1 VQQVVSKNRY
11 NNVRKINRS
20 VTILFLPLFCCDID
34 LLMLKIELSRIQ
46 FHGFHGIH
54 EEESRAGGDFEVN
67 VTVCFQPAALPVRHL
82 NETIDY
88 TQLYA
93 VVKQR
98 MERRTRLLET
108 LATEIAAEILNQFL
122 SVEEVAVS
130 IKKLNPPIPFFNG
143 SIVAAYTVKRTEH
156 KQ

>member
-1 VQQVVSKNRY
+1 
-11 NNVRKINRS
+11 
-20 VTILFLPLFCCDID
+20 
-34 LLMLKIELSRIQ
+34 MLKIELSKLQ

-54 EEESRAGGDFEVN
+54 EDEIKAGGDFEVN
-67 VTVCFQPAALPVRHL
+67 VTVCFEPAALPVRHL

-93 VVKQR
+93 VIKQR

-108 LATEIAAEILNQFL
+108 LATEIAAEILSRFL
-122 SVEEVAVS
+122 SVKEVAVS

-143 SIVAAYTVKRTEH
+143 SIAAVYTVKRTEH
-156 KQ
+156 NQ

>member
-1 VQQVVSKNRY
+1 
-11 NNVRKINRS
+11 
-20 VTILFLPLFCCDID
+20 
-34 LLMLKIELSRIQ
+34 MLKIELSKMQ
-46 FHGFHGIH
+46 FHGYHGVH
-54 EEESRAGGDFEVN
+54 EDESKAGGDFEVN
-67 VTVCFQPAALPVRHL
+67 IVVYFKPVALPVRHL

-108 LATEIAAEILNQFL
+108 LATEIADEILNSFL
-122 SVEEVAVS
+122 SVQEAEVS

-143 SIVAAYTVKRTEH
+143 TVAASYSVKRTEH
-156 KQ
+156 K